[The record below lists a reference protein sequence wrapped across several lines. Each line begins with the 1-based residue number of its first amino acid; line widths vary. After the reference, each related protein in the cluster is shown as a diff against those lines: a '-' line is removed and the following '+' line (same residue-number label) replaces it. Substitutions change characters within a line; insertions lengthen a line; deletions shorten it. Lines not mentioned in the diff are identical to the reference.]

1 MNGKLVM
8 MLTLAVV
15 MLAFGSQ
22 AVSQETVESLRGM
35 TPIEDLSATPESM
48 QWKTDRK
55 PVSRNFVQQPPLIPH
70 ATKGYKINLTFN
82 KCLTC
87 HSWAKYEKSG
97 ATKISQ
103 THFKDRDG
111 IERDNVS
118 AGRYFCTQCHIEQR
132 DVEPLVENEFEPVK
146 VLQ

>member
-35 TPIEDLSATPESM
+35 TPIEDLSVTPESM

-55 PVSRNFVQQPPLIPH
+55 PVSRSFVQQPPLIPH

-111 IERDNVS
+111 NDLANVS
-118 AGRYFCTQCHIEQR
+118 ASRYFCTQCHVEQR
-132 DVEPLVENEFEPVK
+132 DIDPLVDNEFKSVE